1 MAGFPDADPW
11 QLSRLA
17 MVATQLRNR
26 GIRDERVLAAMERVP
41 RHAFVPAN
49 MLQHAYEDQP
59 VVIEEEQTISQPYIV
74 AAMLEA
80 VHLRPEDVVLEVGT
94 GSGYQTALLAE
105 LAARVYS
112 VERYAVLADLAEQRL
127 RKLGYSNIEVAVGD
141 GTLGLSQHAP
151 YDVIVVAAAAPR
163 VPAALLQQLREGDGH
178 ADGGRLIIPVGTPEN
193 QQLQLVRRRQGQ
205 LVTSFLDGCRFVPL
219 IGEEGF
225 HV

>member
-1 MAGFPDADPW
+1 MASVPGADPW

-17 MVATQLRNR
+17 MVATQLRHR

-41 RHAFVPAN
+41 RHAFVPADK
-49 MLQHAYEDQP
+49 LQHAYEDQP
-59 VVIEEEQTISQPYIV
+59 IVIEEDQTISQPYIV

-80 VHLRPEDVVLEVGT
+80 VHVRPEEVALEVGT

-112 VERYAVLADLAEQRL
+112 IERYAVLADLARERL
-127 RKLGYSNIEVAVGD
+127 CRLGYGNIEIAVGD
-141 GTLGLSQHAP
+141 GTLGLPQYAP

-163 VPAALLQQLREGDGH
+163 VPPALLEQLREGDGH
-178 ADGGRLIIPVGTPEN
+178 TDGGRLIIPVGTPEN
-193 QQLQLVRRRQGQ
+193 QQLQLVRRRQGE
-205 LVTSFLDGCRFVPL
+205 LVTSLLDGCRFVPL

>member
-1 MAGFPDADPW
+1 MAGISGADLW

-41 RHAFVPAN
+41 RHVFVPADK
-49 MLQHAYEDQP
+49 LQHAYEDQP
-59 VVIEEEQTISQPYIV
+59 IVIEAEQTISQPYIV

-80 VHLRPEDVVLEVGT
+80 VYLRPEDVVLEVGT

-105 LAARVYS
+105 LAAHVYS
-112 VERYAVLADLAEQRL
+112 IERHALLANLAEQRL
-127 RKLGYSNIEVAVGD
+127 RNLGYANAEVVVGD
-141 GTLGLSQHAP
+141 GTLGLPQHSP

-163 VPAALLQQLREGDGH
+163 VPPALLQQLREGDGH
-178 ADGGRLIIPVGTPEN
+178 PDGGRLIVPVGSPEN
-193 QQLQLVRRRQGQ
+193 QQLQLVRRRQGE

-219 IGEEGF
+219 IGEQGF
-225 HV
+225 QT

>member
-1 MAGFPDADPW
+1 MASVPGADPW

-17 MVATQLRNR
+17 MVATQLRHR

-41 RHAFVPAN
+41 RHVFVPKDK
-49 MLQHAYEDQP
+49 LQHAYEDQP

-80 VHLRPEDVVLEVGT
+80 VHVRPEDSVLEVGT
-94 GSGYQTALLAE
+94 GSGYQAALLAE

-112 VERYAVLADLAEQRL
+112 IERYPALADLARERV
-127 RKLGYSNIEVAVGD
+127 RKLGYRNIEIAVGD
-141 GTLGLSQHAP
+141 GTLGLPQHAP
-151 YDVIVVAAAAPR
+151 YDVIIVAAAAPR
-163 VPAALLQQLREGDGH
+163 VPPAMVQQLQEGDGH

-193 QQLQLVRRRQGQ
+193 QQLQLVRRRQGD

-219 IGEEGF
+219 IGEQGF
-225 HV
+225 HI